1 MLTETLHSIITAT
14 RRVFTNWRAMLLL
27 ATVYASLLAAL
38 YFFVAVREASIGQV
52 ILTFALAIAAP
63 LLFFVMQSM
72 VASQTDE
79 VSAGFLLRRSLA
91 SFWKLILI
99 SLPLIALAVL
109 VAYLLAKA
117 QNHLGA
123 SPNGPDRS
131 LLNEI
136 GTRVDAQHA
145 ARPINWKVAMLSTV
159 RYLAFGLVLPLA
171 AIHLWLA
178 TVHEGLGLAIRKMGT
193 LLAHAFAPRSV
204 LIYIA
209 GFLIFGVA
217 PYLLLFKTT
226 QTKHAWLELS
236 FLVARL
242 VVVFALTLF
251 GWVITVRALAQ
262 SSRNALPD
270 PANEAA

>member
-1 MLTETLHSIITAT
+1 MLTETFHSIVNAA
-14 RRVFTNWRAMLLL
+14 RKVFTNWRAMLLL
-27 ATVYASLLAAL
+27 AIVYASLLAAL
-38 YFFVAVREASIGQV
+38 YFFAAVREASIGQV

-63 LLFFVMQSM
+63 LLFFVLQSM

-79 VSAGFLLRRSLA
+79 VTVGFLLRRSLS

-109 VAYLLAKA
+109 IAYLLAKA
-117 QNHLGA
+117 QNHFGA
-123 SPNGPDRS
+123 GLSNPAAGLPHPLAETAN
-131 LLNEI
+131 
-136 GTRVDAQHA
+136 AQHA
-145 ARPINWKVAMLSTV
+145 AGPINWKVALLSTV

-178 TVHEGLGLAIRKMGT
+178 TAHEGLGSAIRKIGSH
-193 LLAHAFAPRSV
+193 LARAFTPQSV

-217 PYLLLFKTT
+217 PYFLLFKTT

-236 FLVARL
+236 LLIARL

-262 SSRNALPD
+262 VSTNPLPD
-270 PANEAA
+270 RANEAA